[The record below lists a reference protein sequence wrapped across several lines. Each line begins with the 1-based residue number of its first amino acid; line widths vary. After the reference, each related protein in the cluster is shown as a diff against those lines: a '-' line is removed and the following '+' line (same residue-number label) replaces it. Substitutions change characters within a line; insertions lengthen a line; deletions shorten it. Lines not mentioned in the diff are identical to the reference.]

1 MTDHPEVIPGPMG
14 RRPAPFTVNTMPEGT
29 LKALPDH
36 GDITTLLH
44 ADGSNCEEVL
54 ARVADVGV
62 DVYALAAQLQEEG
75 GKSFVKS
82 WNELMT
88 VINSKHDALKQAS

>member
-62 DVYALAAQLQEEG
+62 DVYAPCCSASG
-75 GKSFVKS
+75 GSCQVVRQIMERIDDS
-82 WNELMT
+82 
-88 VINSKHDALKQAS
+88 D